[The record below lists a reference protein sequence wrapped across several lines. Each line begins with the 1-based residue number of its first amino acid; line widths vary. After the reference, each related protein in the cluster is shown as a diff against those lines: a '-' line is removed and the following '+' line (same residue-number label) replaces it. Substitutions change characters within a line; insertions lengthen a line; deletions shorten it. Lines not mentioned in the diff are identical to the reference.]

1 MILRGHSLIG
11 ISVSEQTVICLLC
24 VIIMGCVIEKNK
36 VTLTYRGD
44 KLRERY
50 QYKKNF
56 QNKKTPYWNF
66 WRAVFAGWLIRYPEK
81 FFGIVKFPLYLLLG
95 IVVVYIYN
103 RVG

>member
-1 MILRGHSLIG
+1 MVLVLVNG
-11 ISVSEQTVICLLC
+11 TVLC
-24 VIIMGCVIEKNK
+24 GVDVIIMGCVIEKK
-36 VTLTYRGD
+36 QTTLTYRGD